1 VADREDIEDEI
12 VASIK
17 SDAAS
22 DSDDLYAPADQVSL
36 NTVPQP
42 IDGTRDTP
50 LEELDLNSI
59 AGLSE
64 AARREVADNFDN
76 VADVII
82 PPLIDAVSEDDLKP
96 NSTYDL
102 RSIVCAWIYRLIAP
116 SDGYSLV
123 SWEQLADRLD
133 TDAELA
139 ASLGFDPDETPS
151 EKTLREQWQTRVRPA
166 FRRHVRYMA
175 AECAVRAENY
185 EVETAENIRENL
197 IADYTTDEKPDV
209 DPIGEMEQ
217 EIEEDAYTI
226 QANVIRDLC
235 SYDRDDSFEWDGDL
249 ITDAAAHMCRRN
261 EFAEQGIKR
270 MGKDYGLIE
279 EHDGG
284 TEEWNVFT
292 PQTFRRT
299 VRNVE
304 RKRIE
309 SYDRD
314 DEDAYG
320 ARWLPAHDLVDPHTV
335 RDNPREALEEA
346 WTIDP
351 HDPDGD
357 TAIWHRRTEEGIKR
371 QLAWLKEQ
379 NVIDDKDTFNL
390 RIDYTTHNYS
400 KHSSTKSDPP
410 IGVHKQSHL
419 ETGYAWKELQGTIK
433 INGRAFIIA
442 SLSFLPT
449 NDQFQGVRYI
459 LDRAQELVNI
469 DTVVADAEFVDTK
482 ICRYIRHCGC
492 DYAIRKGVTDSVKD
506 TVEDFEGRADWD
518 SDWTLISSGRE
529 KTHDTTLVGLETD
542 FKSVPDH
549 KKDDEDDDDELSTTL
564 ADFEDEDESEGV
576 GDQQITLDQVVEEAH
591 KDTEEIDYFC
601 IITSKSVDRVGIDP
615 DDNPVAHDPMGTA
628 WGIGRLYRDRWGIET
643 AFRDKKDQF
652 AAKTRSRD
660 LGYRR
665 FLWMMENLLY
675 NGWVMLNTAVS
686 DQSPVRDDDEIV
698 VKQNTYLDE
707 LDRRVLSGLSLDLK
721 FPDIEYD

>member
-1 VADREDIEDEI
+1 MTVREEHEDEI
-12 VASIK
+12 IDK
-17 SDAAS
+17 IESDSAS
-22 DSDDLYAPADQVSL
+22 DSGNLYAPADQISPK
-36 NTVPQP
+36 TVRQP
-42 IDGTRDTP
+42 IDGARDTP
-50 LEELDLNSI
+50 FEELDLNSC

-64 AARREVADNFDN
+64 AARREHADNYDN
-76 VADVII
+76 VADVIRVAF
-82 PPLIDAVSEDDLKP
+82 IDAVPEADLKP
-96 NSTYDL
+96 NSTYDFKPV
-102 RSIVCAWIYRLIAP
+102 VCAWIYRLIAP

-139 ASLGFDPDETPS
+139 ASLGCDPDETPS

-166 FRRHVRYMA
+166 SRRHVRYMA
-175 AECAVRAENY
+175 AECAVSAEDY
-185 EVETAENIRENL
+185 EVETTEDIRENL

-209 DPIGEMEQ
+209 DPIDEMEQ

-226 QANVIRDLC
+226 QADILRDVC

-261 EFAEQGIKR
+261 EYAEQGIER

-279 EHDGG
+279 AQDNG
-284 TEEWNVFT
+284 TEERNIFM

-304 RKRIE
+304 RKKI
-309 SYDRD
+309 DGCD
-314 DEDAYG
+314 WGDKDAYG
-320 ARWLPAHDLVDPHTV
+320 ARWLPAHDLVDPNTV
-335 RDNPREALEEA
+335 RGDLRDTLEEV

-351 HDPDGD
+351 HDPNGE
-357 TAIWHRRTEEGIKR
+357 TTIWHRRTEEGIER
-371 QLAWLKEQ
+371 QLKWLKDED
-379 NVIDDKDTFNL
+379 VIGEDDTFNL

-442 SLSFLPT
+442 SLSYLPT

-459 LDRAQELVNI
+459 LNRAQELVNI
-469 DTVVADAEFVDTK
+469 DTVIADAEFVDTN
-482 ICRYIRHCGC
+482 ICRYICHSGC
-492 DYAIRKGVTDSVKD
+492 DYAIRKGATDSVKD
-506 TVEDFEGRADWD
+506 TVEDFEGRADW
-518 SDWTLISSGRE
+518 SNDWTLISSGRR
-529 KTHDTTLVGLETD
+529 KTHDTTLVGLEKN

-549 KKDDEDDDDELSTTL
+549 KKNGEDEDGEPTTTL
-564 ADFEDEDESEGV
+564 ADFDTDESRDV
-576 GDQQITLDQVVEEAH
+576 DDQQLTVDQAIEETH
-591 KDTEEIDYFC
+591 KDNEDIDYFC
-601 IITSKSVDRVGIDP
+601 IITSKTVDREGIDP
-615 DDNPVAHDPMGTA
+615 DDNPIAHDPTGTA

-643 AFRDKKDQF
+643 AFRDKKAQF

-675 NGWVMLNTAVS
+675 NGWVMLNTAIS
-686 DQSPVRDDDEIV
+686 DQSPARDDDEIV

-707 LDRRVLSGLSLDLK
+707 LDRRVLSGLSLDVK
-721 FPDIEYD
+721 FPDVEYD

>member
-1 VADREDIEDEI
+1 MANREKIEDEI

-17 SDAAS
+17 SDVAS
-22 DSDDLYAPADQVSL
+22 DSDHLYAPADQVSL

-42 IDGTRDTP
+42 IEGARDTP
-50 LEELDLNSI
+50 LEELDLTSI
-59 AGLSE
+59 NGLRE
-64 AARREVADNFDN
+64 AARREVADDFDN
-76 VADVII
+76 VADVIN
-82 PPLIDAVSEDDLKP
+82 PLVIDAASEDDLKP
-96 NSTYDL
+96 HSTYDF
-102 RSIVCAWIYRLIAP
+102 RPVVCAWIYRLIAP
-116 SDGYSLV
+116 SDGYSVV

-133 TDAELA
+133 TDVELA
-139 ASLGFDPDETPS
+139 ASLGFDPNETPG
-151 EKTLREQWQTRVRPA
+151 EKTLREQWLTRVRPA
-166 FRRHVRYMA
+166 FQRHVRYLA

-185 EVETAENIRENL
+185 ELETAEGIRENL
-197 IADYTTDEKPDV
+197 IADHTADEKPAV

-217 EIEEDAYTI
+217 EIKDDAYTI
-226 QANVIRDLC
+226 QADIIRDLC

-261 EFAEQGIKR
+261 EYAEQGIGR

-279 EHDGG
+279 AHDDG

-299 VRNVE
+299 VRNTE
-304 RKRIE
+304 RKKIDG
-309 SYDRD
+309 YDWD
-314 DEDAYG
+314 NEDAYG
-320 ARWLPAHDLVDPHTV
+320 ARWLPAHDLVDPNTV
-335 RDNPREALEEA
+335 RGDLRDGLEEA

-351 HDPDGD
+351 HNPDGD
-357 TAIWHRRTEEGIKR
+357 TAIWHRRTEEGIER
-371 QLAWLKEQ
+371 QLEWLKDDD
-379 NVIDDKDTFNL
+379 VIGKDDTFNL

-442 SLSFLPT
+442 SLSYLPT

-459 LDRAQELVNI
+459 LDRAQELVSI
-469 DTVVADAEFVDTK
+469 ETVMADAEFVDTK

-492 DYAIRKGVTDSVKD
+492 DFALRKGATDSVKD

-518 SDWTLISSGRE
+518 NDWTLISSGRE
-529 KTHDTTLVGLETD
+529 KTHDTTLVGLEKD

-549 KKDDEDDDDELSTTL
+549 KKNGEDEDDEPDTTL
-564 ADFEDEDESEGV
+564 ADFDTDKSGNV
-576 GDQQITLDQVVEEAH
+576 DDQQLTLDQAIEETH
-591 KDTEEIDYFC
+591 KDNEDIDYFC
-601 IITSKSVDRVGIDP
+601 IITSKTVERAGVDP
-615 DDNPVAHDPMGTA
+615 DDNPIAHDPTGTA

-643 AFRDKKDQF
+643 AFRDKKAQF

-686 DQSPVRDDDEIV
+686 DQSPARDDDEIV

-707 LDRRVLSGLSLDLK
+707 LDRRMLSGLSLDVE
-721 FPDIEYD
+721 FPDVEYD